1 MAAKKS
7 AVPKDATITGITEA
21 PSARFKDFGSAI
33 RMSELPPLT
42 FELCEQTF
50 HCRPALQ
57 SRRLLQF
64 VKEADGDSGVSAG
77 EAIHNFMETVI
88 VPEDVQAWKNL
99 LDSDEYIVD
108 VALLG
113 NVVTWL
119 VEQYSGR
126 PTPQ

>member
-1 MAAKKS
+1 MATKKS
-7 AVPKDATITGITEA
+7 TVEKDATVTDITEA
-21 PSARFKDFGSAI
+21 PSARFKDFGSAV
-33 RMSELPPLT
+33 RMSELAPLT
-42 FELCEQTF
+42 FDLCGTTF

-57 SRRLLQF
+57 SKKLLEF
-64 VKEADGDSGVSAG
+64 VKDADSDSGMSAG
-77 EAIHNFMETVI
+77 EAIHKFMETVI
-88 VPEDVQAWKNL
+88 LPDDVQAWKDL
-99 LDSDEYIVD
+99 LESEEFIID